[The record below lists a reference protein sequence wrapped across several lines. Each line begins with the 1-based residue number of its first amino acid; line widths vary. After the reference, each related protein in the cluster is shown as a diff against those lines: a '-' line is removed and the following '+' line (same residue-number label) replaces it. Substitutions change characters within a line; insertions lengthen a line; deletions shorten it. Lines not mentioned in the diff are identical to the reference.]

1 MAEEKSIILKVDLDT
16 SGLNKQAKQ
25 ASAEVQRLKA
35 LQAEMIAGKTK
46 DEQATIKSSV
56 AYMKLNESLR
66 QSQKALKD
74 STSALVINEQLQSK
88 EVLTA
93 NELRLA
99 QKALA
104 VQYNSLTQEQ
114 KDNTQQG
121 REITAQY
128 KAVNEALN
136 QTSLNV
142 KDGRLNVGL
151 YSDSLKEIKEELKAM
166 QNVMA
171 GTDANS
177 EEYIK
182 ASERAGELR
191 DKLKEVKENTNAM
204 AGGTGFEKMS
214 NTLAGMQGD
223 LANLD
228 FEGVAEKAKALQEVS
243 TKMTFKEVIGGAKS
257 MGSAFVSLGKALL
270 ANPLFLLV
278 AVIGAVAGA
287 LVWFSQ
293 EEETAEAETE
303 KFNASMEKQNA
314 LFDRNNEVIRQNGKH
329 RLEMAKAQGKS
340 TKEIQKIELEN
351 FDQEEKIRRE
361 TLKKNKEQLA
371 EKKRLY
377 YLSLKEG
384 NEENAKKL
392 REEIIQDKRAIQ
404 DLKLGRQKYYQD
416 RKVMLLNNENEL
428 KKEREE
434 AKQRELEQQKE
445 IAEKAK
451 ANAEAYRQRKQA
463 EAQLAK
469 EIAQNITDLTQENEQ
484 AQLANKE
491 ASLQA
496 GFDYRKKIAEL
507 TIKDENELK
516 EHLIQLEDERANEM
530 LAIAKNQR
538 DLDVKAINENAKR
551 EIAELKGSKE
561 KIAEQTLL
569 INKNTAQQIE
579 ALDIELAK
587 KQQDLELQKLENQKQ
602 IEEAKLVASK
612 EADAQRL
619 VDIEAQI
626 QAELNAN
633 RSGAEKQIELANERN
648 RQIQADETKTEEE
661 KRLFA
666 LKTEAEITAIRKAEA
681 EKQAE
686 IDKLATEKRKENLNS
701 IIDASKQLVSDMFA
715 LQQMQIQKDLEDTT
729 NANNEK
735 QNALQ
740 KQFDEGIISAQEYEA
755 KKLALENQAR
765 NEERAIKKKQFEA
778 NKRASII
785 EATIATAIAV
795 ARALPNPVT
804 SILAGI
810 LGGAQIAL
818 IASQPTPAFADGG
831 KVLSG
836 KKIGAFDGR
845 SISRSNGDNLLA
857 TVKTGEVILNKRQ
870 QAMLGGD
877 NTFRRIGV
885 PGFADGGLTGQ
896 SVASGVDSQLNM
908 ETMILNAVQ
917 NLPNPVVAVTDINT
931 GQGRYATVIE
941 SATI

>member
-1 MAEEKSIILKVDLDT
+1 M
-16 SGLNKQAKQ
+16 
-25 ASAEVQRLKA
+25 
-35 LQAEMIAGKTK
+35 
-46 DEQATIKSSV
+46 
-56 AYMKLNESLR
+56 
-66 QSQKALKD
+66 
-74 STSALVINEQLQSK
+74 
-88 EVLTA
+88 
-93 NELRLA
+93 
-99 QKALA
+99 
-104 VQYNSLTQEQ
+104 
-114 KDNTQQG
+114 
-121 REITAQY
+121 
-128 KAVNEALN
+128 
-136 QTSLNV
+136 
-142 KDGRLNVGL
+142 
-151 YSDSLKEIKEELKAM
+151 
-166 QNVMA
+166 
-171 GTDANS
+171 
-177 EEYIK
+177 
-182 ASERAGELR
+182 
-191 DKLKEVKENTNAM
+191 
-204 AGGTGFEKMS
+204 
-214 NTLAGMQGD
+214 
-223 LANLD
+223 
-228 FEGVAEKAKALQEVS
+228 
-243 TKMTFKEVIGGAKS
+243 
-257 MGSAFVSLGKALL
+257 
-270 ANPLFLLV
+270 
-278 AVIGAVAGA
+278 
-287 LVWFSQ
+287 VWFSQ